1 MHALRRTAAFTAA
14 AAAVVLL
21 ATACNSDADTAAPA
35 ASGPSAPAAPPT
47 TGTTGATPT
56 TGAPATTGAPGGNQ
70 AALKGSL
77 ATVTS
82 PQFGPIVVDGL
93 NYTLYRFDKDTA
105 QPSASNCNDACA
117 VKWPPVPVSQQ
128 ATVKGVDAKLVGSVT
143 RADGTKQLT
152 LNGWPLY
159 RFADDKAPGETK
171 GQGVGGT
178 WFISTPEGKKA
189 QAVAQ
194 PTGAGAGY

>member
-14 AAAVVLL
+14 AAAVVLF
-21 ATACNSDADTAAPA
+21 ATACDSDTDTAAAPA
-35 ASGPSAPAAPPT
+35 SSPSAPAAPA
-47 TGTTGATPT
+47 TTGA
-56 TGAPATTGAPGGNQ
+56 TGAPATTGAPSGNQ

-105 QPSASNCNDACA
+105 QPSASHCNDACA
-117 VKWPPVPVSQQ
+117 VKWPPVPVSEQ

-178 WFISTPEGKKA
+178 WFISTPEGGKA
-189 QAVAQ
+189 QAAAAQ
-194 PTGAGAGY
+194 PTGGGSGY